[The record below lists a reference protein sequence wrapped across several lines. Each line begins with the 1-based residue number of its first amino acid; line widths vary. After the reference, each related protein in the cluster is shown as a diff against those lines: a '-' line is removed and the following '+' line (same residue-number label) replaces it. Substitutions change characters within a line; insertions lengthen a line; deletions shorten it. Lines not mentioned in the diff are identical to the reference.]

1 MKKLFLLFIMMF
13 AVFGFV
19 ACNNGGSDVEISY
32 DEQIAF
38 PTNLSIDGKI
48 LNWNAVADATGY
60 DVYVDGEKVKTV
72 KTTSYDFSSLDGS
85 RLIFTVVTLA
95 PRGMQDSEH
104 SVSIAYM
111 ANKTAEIAA
120 MKLAVSTSDMPLTD
134 EFAEELVNKGMLAS
148 EFEAMVDALKT
159 FSESTDTIDNPTEA
173 YTAIDTMMDSMVN
186 MEAVISAFVKTM
198 LPDLL
203 DEQIASLESD
213 ITYYQTM
220 IDSGYDYWG
229 DFQDRVD
236 EYNTQIDMLTELKTT
251 ISASQDNVIKTILF
265 VFDYIM
271 SIEEMVTADLITKI
285 TTLSETEGIEDLN
298 VNEVVLIKEEIVNI
312 LTETMPLQSE
322 LVLVI
327 NTLNSLAGLLE
338 NIEGVEEVGT
348 IVYPEKMAGSMLLS
362 FDAYIKYIDNF
373 DLAFFTELKAIGTS
387 NDSEYT
393 MQAKIATLVITY
405 FDNFLEENED
415 LLDEID
421 AVYTDEEKELMYNDA
436 IAMLEDS
443 LSEQGFSPITD
454 LSFLSFD
461 LVMALEVIF
470 DDAFN
475 DLLDAFVA
483 SEGEILMLIAEM
495 QEYEDEFWSLSYMEQ
510 DWDEYDYNST
520 IYQFKIMDQAAYLMN
535 SIVSGR
541 TQADFE
547 EVRGL
552 FIAVYK
558 ETITFFME
566 GATFTE
572 IQSTVAAIDAFLLN
586 TTEEQYTL
594 IQSIFAFV
602 DEEDIFLDYANA
614 YETLYAD
621 DFAAM
626 NSEDS
631 MYFQVAFAIDAY
643 NIYMTSANRA
653 NINAIIDE
661 VVILL
666 AADVFA
672 DAGLE
677 TYPGLVTDLLDYI
690 DTIDAEVAGF
700 DYTNLTTANK
710 ARLDEIMTE
719 IETIVMQP

>member
-19 ACNNGGSDVEISY
+19 ACNNSGSDVEINY

-38 PTNLSIDGKI
+38 PTNLSIAGKI

-72 KTTSYDFSSLDGS
+72 KTTSYDFSSLEGS

-95 PRGMQDSEH
+95 PRGMQDSEQ

-111 ANKTAEIAA
+111 ENKNEEVAA

-148 EFEAMVDALKT
+148 EFEAMVDALMT
-159 FSESTDTIDNPTEA
+159 FSESTDTIDNPTSA

-213 ITYYQTM
+213 IAYYQTM
-220 IDSGYDYWG
+220 INGGYDYWG
-229 DFQDRVD
+229 DYQRMADD
-236 EYNTQIDMLTELKTT
+236 YTDQINMLTELKTT
-251 ISASQDNVIKTILF
+251 LAASQDNVIKTILF
-265 VFDYIM
+265 VFEYIM
-271 SIEEMVTADLITKI
+271 SIEEMVTTELITRI

-338 NIEGVEEVGT
+338 NVEGFGEVGT
-348 IVYPEKMAGSMLLS
+348 VVYPEKMAGTMLLS

-373 DLAFFTELKAIGTS
+373 DLEFFTELKAIGTGT
-387 NDSEYT
+387 DSVYT

-421 AVYTDEEKELMYNDA
+421 AVYTDDEKELMYNDA
-436 IAMLEDS
+436 MTLLEDT
-443 LSEQGFSPITD
+443 LSEQGFSPITN

-461 LVMALEVIF
+461 KAMALEVVF

-495 QEYEDEFWSLSYMEQ
+495 QEFEDEFRSTSYYMQ
-510 DWDEYDYNST
+510 DWNEYDYNST
-520 IYQFKIMDQAAYLMN
+520 VYQFKIMDQAAYLMN

-541 TQADFE
+541 TQAEFE

-552 FIAVYK
+552 FIDMYK
-558 ETITFFME
+558 EFITFAMP
-566 GATFTE
+566 GATYSE
-572 IQSTVAAIDAFLLN
+572 IQSAISAIDTFLLN
-586 TTEEQYTL
+586 TTEEEYIL
-594 IQSIFAFV
+594 IQSMFAFA
-602 DEEDIFLDYANA
+602 DEEDIFLDYATA

-621 DFAAM
+621 DYAAM
-626 NSEDS
+626 NSENS
-631 MYFQVAFAIDAY
+631 TYFQVAFAIDAY
-643 NIYMTSANRA
+643 NMYMTSANRS
-653 NINAIIDE
+653 NIDAIIAE
-661 VVILL
+661 VVILF
-666 AADVFA
+666 AADAFV
-672 DAGLE
+672 DAGVE
-677 TYPGLVTDLLDYI
+677 TIPGIATDLLDYI
-690 DTIDAEVAGF
+690 DTIDDEVAAF
-700 DYTNLTTANK
+700 NYTNLSSGNTD
-710 ARLDEIMTE
+710 RLDEIMAE
-719 IETIVMQP
+719 IESIVMQP